1 MFRVTTHSLLGKS
14 WTEVERAVVR
24 HGLHVW
30 ESVGRTALIDCDEFP
45 NILHVAAAT
54 AADLED
60 LIRVLGS
67 DWSKLEPLL

>member
-24 HGLHVW
+24 HGMHVW
-30 ESVGRTALIDCDEFP
+30 ESIGRSAIVDCEEFP
-45 NILHVAAAT
+45 SILHAAAAT

-60 LIRVLGS
+60 LIRVLG
-67 DWSKLEPLL
+67 DAWDALEVLY